1 MNQTSNQ
8 HPRLLEGK
16 VALITGSGRGIGRE
30 IALQMAAQ
38 GARVVVNDV
47 GTSVSGEGNDNG
59 PAAEVVREIRALGGE
74 AIANT
79 DSVSEW
85 PEAERMIAS
94 AVDSFGRIDI
104 VVNNAGILRDRM
116 FHNMD
121 FAEWDSVIKVHLY
134 GTFNVSRA
142 AAPHFRKQQSG
153 AYVHM
158 TSSSGLIG
166 QLGQSN
172 YAAAK
177 LGIVGLSKSIALD
190 MARYNIRSN
199 CISPAAF
206 SRMTETVPGLTPEQQ
221 ALQEMKQKKTRPDQ
235 IAPLAVFLASDA
247 ASAVNGQIIGLR
259 GTEIYLYSQHRPVR
273 TLHRSEGWSVQSL
286 QDQMVP
292 AWKPSFVP
300 LERNRD
306 VFGWDPL

>member
-1 MNQTSNQ
+1 
-8 HPRLLEGK
+8 
-16 VALITGSGRGIGRE
+16 
-30 IALQMAAQ
+30 MAAR

-47 GTSVSGEGNDNG
+47 GASVTGEGRDAG
-59 PAAEVVREIRALGGE
+59 PAADVVREIRALGGE

-79 DSVSEW
+79 DSVAEW
-85 PEAERMIAS
+85 SGAESMVGTAL
-94 AVDSFGRIDI
+94 DTFGRIDI

-121 FAEWDSVIKVHLY
+121 PEEWDAVIKVHLY
-134 GTFNVSRA
+134 GSFHVSRA
-142 AAPHFRKQQSG
+142 AAPHFASRKAA

-166 QLGQSN
+166 NLGQSN

-177 LGIVGLSKSIALD
+177 LGVVGLSKSIALD
-190 MARYNIRSN
+190 MARFNMRSN

-206 SRMTETVPGLTPEQQ
+206 SRMTETVPGLTAEQL
-221 ALQEMKQKKTRPDQ
+221 AVLEKKQRKTRPDQ

-247 ASAVNGQIIGLR
+247 ARAVNGQIIGLR

-273 TLHRSEGWSVQSL
+273 TLHRSEGWNVDSL
-286 QDQMVP
+286 REQMLG
-292 AWKPSFVP
+292 AWAPSFVP
-300 LERNRD
+300 LDRTRD
-306 VFGWDPL
+306 VFNWDPL